1 MNWTTCLCPLC
12 SSLKVFFF
20 NGTLPNLQGC
30 RVVDHDSIAHF
41 QPCIDDSTTT
51 NHWCACR
58 HPFLRFQV
66 CSMTFSCLLFFSN
79 CKLLDMFS
87 NITITGIEHFERKF
101 FSFFVG
107 MLEHNLLPWVGAHFL
122 FCSLPLPG
130 FPNSSLNFVSK
141 PKLQGFVGWC
151 TLRILRVDGRNPK
164 QPPFGCMKP
173 CK

>member
-1 MNWTTCLCPLC
+1 M
-12 SSLKVFFF
+12 
-20 NGTLPNLQGC
+20 
-30 RVVDHDSIAHF
+30 VDHDSIAHF

-51 NHWCACR
+51 HHLC
-58 HPFLRFQV
+58 V
-66 CSMTFSCLLFFSN
+66 CMSASLSSISGLFHDLYLLFFSN

-87 NITITGIEHFERKF
+87 NITTTGIEQFERKF

-141 PKLQGFVGWC
+141 PKLQGFVGSC

-173 CK
+173 CKSRDICHINW